1 MLARVLAPLLVFFLA
16 TASADETKAE
26 PVMMG
31 IALQCDSQ
39 PGKIIQMVQDK
50 YGEIPFATAKG
61 IVQNIT
67 GRWQSGI
74 IIQTVNPQ
82 ARSFSIIIQDPQG
95 GTECLLLAG
104 NSFAPVLNVVP
115 EGDPM

>member
-26 PVMMG
+26 PRMMG
-31 IALQCDSQ
+31 IALQCDSE
-39 PGKIIQMVQDK
+39 PGKIVQMVQEK
-50 YGEIPFATAKG
+50 YGEIPFATAEG

-67 GRWQSGI
+67 GAWQAGI
-74 IIQTVNPQ
+74 IIQTVNPE
-82 ARSFSIIIQDPQG
+82 ARSLSIIISDPIS

-104 NSFAPVLNVVP
+104 KKFAPALFEP

>member
-1 MLARVLAPLLVFFLA
+1 MLARILAPLLVFFLA
-16 TASADETKAE
+16 TASLAQAE
-26 PVMMG
+26 PRMMG
-31 IALQCDSQ
+31 IALQCDSE

-50 YGEIPFATAKG
+50 YGEIPFAVAEG

-74 IIQTVNPQ
+74 IIQTVNPEAQ
-82 ARSFSIIIQDPQG
+82 SFSIIIQDPQG

-104 NSFAPVLNVVP
+104 SKFSPALVIP
-115 EGDPM
+115 GDKL